1 MLRVSSN
8 INKNYSEDGGLSGN
22 ARLLTAAPVIN
33 FYRWCILLLLPCL
46 GTILDL

>member
-8 INKNYSEDGGLSGN
+8 INKNYSEDGGISGN
-22 ARLLTAAPVIN
+22 ECLLTVAAVIN
-33 FYRWCILLLLPCL
+33 FYIWGILLLLPCF